1 MMRIVRNLRLSHKI
15 IVIAVVGL
23 AGLLAF
29 GAIYEIGS
37 VYQGA
42 ARATAEGARS
52 LSDLNQRLTIGMLQ
66 ARQNE
71 KNFILRK
78 DEIYAKNNLKL
89 FASINRDFDE
99 LQGRLETAGLND
111 LAIKI
116 QQAHDEFRTYA
127 GNFQA
132 LMNVHGDLGLNE
144 GLGLSGS
151 LRAAV
156 HDIEA
161 KLKEVGNPE
170 LTVGMLMMRRH
181 EKDFMLRRDAKYVS
195 ALKDTVAEFSLKMQ
209 ASDIAPAIK
218 LEIEKD
224 LLKYQKEF
232 LAWADTASRIGGLD
246 AALTKRFVDMEPL
259 LADVGKGVE
268 QLRQDAD
275 LTETGIRDSVK
286 FWIWIAFGLSVVLV
300 GMTSYLIGRS
310 ISGALSA
317 MVNAMTRLAAGDSS
331 IAIPSQQRRDEIGE
345 MGAAVQIFKNNVIE
359 TARLRAEQSAAEQKQ
374 VKQRKADMEKLADR
388 FESAIGEIV
397 ETVSSAST
405 ELEASAGT
413 LTKTAE
419 SAQKF
424 STMVAA
430 ASEEASN
437 NVQSAASSSEEMASS
452 VNEISRQVQESARI
466 AGDAVQQA
474 RRTHDRVNQLSS
486 AANRIGDVVELI
498 DSVAGQTN
506 LLALNATIEAARA
519 GEAGR
524 GFAVVASEVK
534 ALAEQTAKATEEIR
548 KQIGGIQSATQDS
561 VSAIEEIG
569 VTIGRISEISAS
581 IAAAVEEQGAATQEV
596 ARSVQQAAEGTQ
608 QVAANI
614 TDVQRGASET
624 GSASSQVLASAQSLS
639 LESNRLKLEVGKF
652 MDTVRAA

>member
-15 IVIAVVGL
+15 LVIAIVGL

-29 GAIYEIGS
+29 GAIYEIGIL
-37 VYQGA
+37 YQGK
-42 ARATAEGARS
+42 ARATAERARG
-52 LSDLNQRLTIGMLQ
+52 LSDLNQRLTIEMLE

-78 DEIYAKNNLKL
+78 DDVYAKNNIQL

-99 LQGRLETAGLND
+99 LLGRLETASLGD

-132 LMNVHGDLGLNE
+132 LMNVQGDLGLNE

-161 KLKEVGNPE
+161 KLKEVGNPQ
-170 LTVGMLMMRRH
+170 LTIGMLTMRRH
-181 EKDFMLRRDAKYVS
+181 EKDFMLRREAKYAS

-218 LEIEKD
+218 LEIEQD

-232 LAWADTASRIGGLD
+232 LAWADTASRIAGLD
-246 AALTKRFVDMEPL
+246 AAMTKRFGEMNPL

-268 QLRQDAD
+268 RLHRDAD
-275 LTETGIRDSVK
+275 LTEAGIRDSIK
-286 FWIWIAFGLSVVLV
+286 HWMWIAFGLSAVLV
-300 GMTSYLIGRS
+300 GITSFLIGRS

-317 MVNAMTRLAAGDSS
+317 MVKAMTRLAAGDST
-331 IAIPSQQRRDEIGE
+331 IVVPSLGRRDEIGE
-345 MGAAVQIFKNNVIE
+345 MGTAVQVFKDNLIE
-359 TARLRAEQSAAEQKQ
+359 TARLRAEQAEAEQRQ

-388 FESAIGEIV
+388 FESAIGEII

-419 SAQKF
+419 NAQKL

-430 ASEEASN
+430 ASEEAST

-452 VNEISRQVQESARI
+452 VNEISRQVQESSRI
-466 AGDAVQQA
+466 AGEAVEQA
-474 RRTHDRVNQLSS
+474 RRTHDRVNELSS

-548 KQIGGIQSATQDS
+548 KQIGGIQSATKDS

-569 VTIGRISEISAS
+569 VTIARISEISAT
-581 IAAAVEEQGAATQEV
+581 IATAVEEQGAATQEV
-596 ARSVQQAAEGTQ
+596 ARNVQHAAQGTQ
-608 QVAANI
+608 QVASNI

>member
-1 MMRIVRNLRLSHKI
+1 
-15 IVIAVVGL
+15 
-23 AGLLAF
+23 
-29 GAIYEIGS
+29 
-37 VYQGA
+37 
-42 ARATAEGARS
+42 
-52 LSDLNQRLTIGMLQ
+52 
-66 ARQNE
+66 
-71 KNFILRK
+71 
-78 DEIYAKNNLKL
+78 
-89 FASINRDFDE
+89 
-99 LQGRLETAGLND
+99 
-111 LAIKI
+111 
-116 QQAHDEFRTYA
+116 
-127 GNFQA
+127 
-132 LMNVHGDLGLNE
+132 
-144 GLGLSGS
+144 
-151 LRAAV
+151 
-156 HDIEA
+156 
-161 KLKEVGNPE
+161 
-170 LTVGMLMMRRH
+170 
-181 EKDFMLRRDAKYVS
+181 
-195 ALKDTVAEFSLKMQ
+195 
-209 ASDIAPAIK
+209 
-218 LEIEKD
+218 
-224 LLKYQKEF
+224 
-232 LAWADTASRIGGLD
+232 
-246 AALTKRFVDMEPL
+246 
-259 LADVGKGVE
+259 
-268 QLRQDAD
+268 
-275 LTETGIRDSVK
+275 
-286 FWIWIAFGLSVVLV
+286 
-300 GMTSYLIGRS
+300 MTSYLIGRS

-345 MGAAVQIFKNNVIE
+345 MGAAVQIFKDNVIE
-359 TARLRAEQSAAEQKQ
+359 TARLRAEQSATEQKQ

-608 QVAANI
+608 Q
-614 TDVQRGASET
+614 
-624 GSASSQVLASAQSLS
+624 LQSLS
-639 LESNRLKLEVGKF
+639 EAKGMS
-652 MDTVRAA
+652 